1 MSTSTSDREI
11 AHTLASA
18 LHSAKRLLD
27 KAQAHSDDVDAS
39 VAEALAIG
47 IPKQLILDEYAL
59 LLRIGA

>member
-1 MSTSTSDREI
+1 MSTPTSNQEL

-18 LHSAKRLLD
+18 LYNAKRILD

-39 VAEALAIG
+39 VAEALAVG
-47 IPKQLILDEYAL
+47 VPKQLILDEYAL